1 MTPEFARHDNGYTNR
16 ELVSGFCEIPTSTG
30 HGWVPVLCY
39 GIRHRKAV
47 QKKLRELDAEDLGK
61 YSLKAVTTWGDEY
74 DFKHFLPRILEL
86 WDDCVS
92 HDMLFMK
99 LQYLHWETWPPQEKD
114 AIVVYFESI
123 LKSLWHE
130 FSQLPDAT
138 LGEESSFEAWVI
150 ESDIEEISDFLS
162 GKLICEDFTEN

>member
-1 MTPEFARHDNGYTNR
+1 MDTPIENLYQVFAKYRLRPGMVGCPCCVTESDIERLY
-16 ELVSGFCEIPTSTG
+16 
-30 HGWVPVLCY
+30 
-39 GIRHRKAV
+39 K
-47 QKKLRELDAEDLGK
+47 KKLRELDKEDLGK

>member
-1 MTPEFARHDNGYTNR
+1 MDTPIENLYQVFAKYRLRPGMVGCPCCVTESDIERLY
-16 ELVSGFCEIPTSTG
+16 
-30 HGWVPVLCY
+30 
-39 GIRHRKAV
+39 K
-47 QKKLRELDAEDLGK
+47 KKLRELDAEDLGK